1 MKINITQ
8 KKHKGKI
15 SNIPLINQDIRQNS
29 LKLISISGGRINKIQ
44 YDSMLHSLRQKIKVK
59 IKIIE
64 KISVNYPVTAK
75 TLETRMGKG
84 KGAFDHYVAKIRPNK
99 VLLEVFTGQSGID
112 YKEILRLVGMKL
124 PIRSKIL

>member
-15 SNIPLINQDIRQNS
+15 NNIPLINQDIRQNS

-99 VLLEVFTGQSGID
+99 VLLEVFIGQSGID

>member
-15 SNIPLINQDIRQNS
+15 NNIPLINQDIRQNS

-84 KGAFDHYVAKIRPNK
+84 KGK
-99 VLLEVFTGQSGID
+99 
-112 YKEILRLVGMKL
+112 
-124 PIRSKIL
+124 